1 MAQQSYLFCLKN
13 LFLGLRG
20 LAEKQHN
27 LSVTLPREE
36 AGLTGSLKAVF

>member
-1 MAQQSYLFCLKN
+1 MAQQSYLFSLKN

-27 LSVTLPREE
+27 LSVTPPEKKL
-36 AGLTGSLKAVF
+36 V